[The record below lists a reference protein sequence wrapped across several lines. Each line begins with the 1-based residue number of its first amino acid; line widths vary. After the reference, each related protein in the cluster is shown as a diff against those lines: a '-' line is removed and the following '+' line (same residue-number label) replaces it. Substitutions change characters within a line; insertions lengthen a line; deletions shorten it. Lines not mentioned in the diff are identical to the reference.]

1 MIGTML
7 MLALSMQLGVGISLF
22 DGKTLSGWV
31 LDNTTADKIVV
42 KDGVIRIERGS
53 GWLRSNREF
62 KDFVLTL
69 EFRFLNDEA
78 NSGVYIRTAP
88 TSNPNPGATGIVF
101 GWPDDGYAIQTREIA
116 KDVPTTKSPLTGR
129 VMTQGKALA
138 AKEVSFNADALR
150 TNFKPTG
157 TWQTYEI
164 QAIGP
169 RVTVR
174 LNGVLVTEAEVG
186 RLSGHIGLQ
195 GEAPVVEYRN
205 IIVREIVAR

>member
-7 MLALSMQLGVGISLF
+7 ILALSMQLGVGISLF
-22 DGKTLSGWV
+22 DGKTLNGWV
-31 LDNTTADKIVV
+31 LENTTADKIVV
-42 KDGVIRIERGS
+42 KDGVIRIEQGS

-69 EFRFLNDEA
+69 EFRFVNDEA

-88 TSNPNPGATGIVF
+88 SSNPNPGATGIIF

-138 AKEVSFNADALR
+138 AKETTFNAEALR
-150 TNFKPTG
+150 SSFKPTG
-157 TWQTYEI
+157 IWQTYEI

-169 RVTVR
+169 KVTVR
-174 LNGVLVTEAEVG
+174 LNNVLVTEAEVG

-195 GEAPVVEYRN
+195 GETPVVEYRN
-205 IIVREIVAR
+205 IVVREIVAR

>member
-1 MIGTML
+1 MIATMFL
-7 MLALSMQLGVGISLF
+7 LVLAMQIGGEILLF
-22 DGKTLSGWV
+22 DGKTLNGWAFE
-31 LDNTTADKIVV
+31 NTTAEKIVV
-42 KDGVIRIERGS
+42 KDGVIRIEQGS

-69 EFRFLNDEA
+69 EFRFLNAEA

-88 TSNPNPGATGIVF
+88 TSSPNPAANGIVF
-101 GWPDDGYAIQTREIA
+101 GWPDNGYAVQTREIA
-116 KDVPTTKSPLTGR
+116 NDVATTKSPLTGR
-129 VMTQGKALA
+129 LMTQGKASA
-138 AKEVSFNADALR
+138 AKEVSFNAEALR
-150 TNFKPTG
+150 SSFKPTG

-174 LNGVLVTEAEVG
+174 VNGLLVAEAEVG

-195 GEAPVVEYRN
+195 GETPVVEFRN
-205 IIVREIVAR
+205 ISVREIIAR